1 MRSKSFFRS
10 LIVASLV
17 SFLVPLLLIGSLV
30 GLLALVAYIP
40 GMTILSDAIT
50 TQIVQFLAAFGNGDA
65 LSGVVVIS
73 LAFTLV
79 GALFDTYSFYYR
91 SL

>member
-1 MRSKSFFRS
+1 MRTKAFFRS
-10 LIVASLV
+10 LIVASLI
-17 SFLVPLLLIGSLV
+17 SFLAPLLMIGSLV
-30 GLLALVAYIP
+30 VFLIAVAHVPGLA
-40 GMTILSDAIT
+40 TLSDVMT
-50 TQIVQFLAAFGNGDA
+50 TQLRQFLIAFGNGDA
-65 LSGVVVIS
+65 VSGAIVIS